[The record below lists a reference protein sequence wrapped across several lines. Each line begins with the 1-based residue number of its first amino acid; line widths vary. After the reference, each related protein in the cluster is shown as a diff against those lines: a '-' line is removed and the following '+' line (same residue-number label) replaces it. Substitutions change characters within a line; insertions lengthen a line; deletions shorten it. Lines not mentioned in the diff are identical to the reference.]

1 MGADIRT
8 LSSTVV
14 RGAPPLQIRSQSKF
28 LYGHSKGVKFKG
40 GEFVKFGFSPISLD
54 PVDNFFSRLEGLK
67 RASLWIATQICGNF
81 VFG

>member
-40 GEFVKFGFSPISLD
+40 GEFVKFGFSPISQNS
-54 PVDNFFSRLEGLK
+54 VDRFSPNLGDLRRTPGGVLG
-67 RASLWIATQICGNF
+67 RN
-81 VFG
+81 